1 MNPEAFML
9 SDRLEKLMCS
19 PQSQQSL
26 QSLSRPCRLHVA
38 RLKRYFIEVWG
49 RSGRR
54 PSSPRGH
61 IFCPIRLISV
71 WMADLS
77 NPVTWLPLYACTFC
91 VRPRWSLLGLAF
103 LCGFFCGVPI
113 ERPAAGHHWMCC
125 SLCLSQWPRTVLN
138 SCRTCKHGSSLE
150 HVDVISCPNWAGKDS
165 CQLSQVNK
173 SDNYRLTL
181 T

>member
-1 MNPEAFML
+1 MAA
-9 SDRLEKLMCS
+9 
-19 PQSQQSL
+19 SL
-26 QSLSRPCRLHVA
+26 QSLSRSCRLHVA

-77 NPVTWLPLYACTFC
+77 NPVTWLLLYTCTFC
-91 VRPRWSLLGLAF
+91 VRPRRSPLGLAF

-113 ERPAAGHHWMCC
+113 ERPAAWHHWMCC
-125 SLCLSQWPRTVLN
+125 SLCWAEWPRTVLN
-138 SCRTCKHGSSLE
+138 SWTALKTKQTCKQASSLE
-150 HVDVISCPNWAGKDS
+150 HLDLISCPRIRLSHYKLTKR
-165 CQLSQVNK
+165 QLGLFPQITK
-173 SDNYRLTL
+173 H
-181 T
+181 